1 MGRRIICIVVSLLF
15 LLTTA
20 AAGGQRTLAAGVLAE
35 LNLTRTAPESYAES
49 LRELRRR
56 YQGKVVI
63 PPGTSM
69 RIVTEEGVAAVDE
82 AIRFLSRQ
90 KPLRPLTSSA
100 GLKKAAEALV
110 KDQGRSGAIGHE
122 GAGSGDMRQRIERH
136 GTWRGR
142 IGENI
147 SYGPAQSRWVV
158 MSLIIDDGVPGRG
171 HRKNIFDRSF
181 GTAGI
186 ACGPHTRFGTM
197 CVMDFATAFSNG
209 KK

>member
-1 MGRRIICIVVSLLF
+1 MGRRIICIVLALLF
-15 LLTTA
+15 LLATA
-20 AAGGQRTLAAGVLAE
+20 AAGGERTLAAGVLAE
-35 LNLTRTAPESYAES
+35 LNLARTEPESYARS
-49 LRELRRR
+49 LEDLRRR
-56 YQGKVVI
+56 YKGKVVI

-90 KPLRPLTSSA
+90 KPLPPLTSSA
-100 GLKKAAEALV
+100 GLKKAAADLV
-110 KDQGRSGAIGHE
+110 KDQGRSGGVGHE

-142 IGENI
+142 SGENI
-147 SYGPAQSRWVV
+147 SYGPAQPRWVV
-158 MSLIIDDGVPGRG
+158 MSLIVDDGVRDRG

-181 GTAGI
+181 GTAGV

-197 CVMDFATAFSNG
+197 CVMDFATEFSDG